1 MSDPS
6 AEPFLATVD
15 DLTSGEIRRYYQVAY
30 EPGVEGQPGWLVDD
44 LDKIPANV
52 QWLPVED
59 AERIGVVVA
68 VTVAGSRFV
77 KDAHSPVVL
86 REVAS

>member
-1 MSDPS
+1 
-6 AEPFLATVD
+6 
-15 DLTSGEIRRYYQVAY
+15 
-30 EPGVEGQPGWLVDD
+30 
-44 LDKIPANV
+44 V